1 MRQYDTACEV
11 HMENQFKIQQYH
23 NQSNLV
29 YISSMVL
36 GTVMILIIY
45 FVVGSTLAAVV
56 NLVGVGLAGVA
67 VYLNHH
73 KHYGLAAFIFI
84 GYISIIAAIQGI
96 LFGLNSGFQY
106 FFFNMAGLIM
116 YSSWRN
122 GQKLIGLIAEFI
134 LFNILFFTAYHQDPV
149 IILEDHMMYFFHTVN
164 VILNLI
170 GVSNS
175 AYYFIG
181 IATKS
186 HNRVLHLAMRDYL
199 TNLMNRT
206 SFDTYITETFKNRVK
221 NRQNVAI
228 MLLDIDHFK
237 NVNDTWGHLCG
248 DEILRQFAGILMT
261 HVRSGDLVAR
271 YGGEEFVIIAMMEN
285 PQQLK
290 QLAERLR
297 KEVEDQIFTFGS
309 EKIRITT
316 SIGAVY
322 IPPSVPLD
330 HFQAIDLADKRLY
343 QAKTEGRNRVI
354 YEIL

>member
-11 HMENQFKIQQYH
+11 HMENQFKIEQYH

-36 GTVMILIIY
+36 STVMILIIY
-45 FVVGSTLAAVV
+45 FVVGSTLAAVL

-67 VYLNHH
+67 VYLNH
-73 KHYGLAAFIFI
+73 KKYYGLGALIFI
-84 GYISIIAAIQGI
+84 GYISVIAVLQGI
-96 LFGLNSGFQY
+96 IFGLDVGFQY

-116 YSSWRN
+116 YSSWKN

-134 LFNILFFTAYHQDPV
+134 LFNILFFTDYHQDPV

-186 HNRVLHLAMRDYL
+186 HNRVHHLAMRDYL

-271 YGGEEFVIIAMMEN
+271 YGGEEFVIIAMMDN

-343 QAKTEGRNRVI
+343 QAKSEGRNRVI

>member
-1 MRQYDTACEV
+1 
-11 HMENQFKIQQYH
+11 MENQFKVEQYN

-29 YISSMVL
+29 YISSMIL
-36 GTVMILIIY
+36 STVMIFILY
-45 FVVGSTLAAVV
+45 FVVGSTLAAVI
-56 NLVGVGLAGVA
+56 NLIGVGLAGIA
-67 VYLNHH
+67 VYLNHR
-73 KHYGLAAFIFI
+73 KYYGVAALIFI
-84 GYISIIAAIQGI
+84 GYISIIAVIQGI

-116 YSSWRN
+116 YSSWKN
-122 GQKLIGLIAEFI
+122 GQKLLGLIAEFI
-134 LFNILFFTAYHQDPV
+134 LFNVLFFTAYHQEPIV
-149 IILEDHMMYFFHTVN
+149 ILEDHMMYFFHTVN

-248 DEILRQFAGILMT
+248 DEILRQYASILMT

-271 YGGEEFVIIAMMEN
+271 YGGEEFVIVAMMEN

-290 QLAERLR
+290 QLSERLR
-297 KEVEDQIFTFGS
+297 KEVEDQVFIFGS

-322 IPPSVPLD
+322 IPASVTID
-330 HFQAIDLADKRLY
+330 QYKAIDLADKRLY
-343 QAKTEGRNRVI
+343 QAKAEGRNRVI